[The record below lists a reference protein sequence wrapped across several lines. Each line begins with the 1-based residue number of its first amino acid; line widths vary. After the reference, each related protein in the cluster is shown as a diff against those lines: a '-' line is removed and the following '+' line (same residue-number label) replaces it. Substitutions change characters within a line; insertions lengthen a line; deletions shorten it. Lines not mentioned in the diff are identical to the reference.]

1 MSRRRAALNSVI
13 SAYDGQSEI
22 ESFDY
27 GVVIGVITNIDDE
40 RIPKHSYQFDDYVSE
55 KSEFIG
61 AVFVKTVSDPVSN
74 ADNTKPYYPRN
85 RNNFILPIVGET
97 VRIFKGGGI
106 REYERIAS
114 NPNLNLGNFS
124 KDAANN
130 LLPNDEKPNKSKSR
144 KYKEV
149 SETGT
154 TNTRTITDKSGDSE
168 GAKIKDYGEYFQPER
183 VNSLRLYEGDTLLQ
197 SRFGQSI
204 RFSAYNNDG
213 TGDTD
218 INGNPIPTFSPTII
232 IRNRE
237 NDLTT
242 QEKQGFIVEED
253 INRDGSI
260 ILLSSNDYK
269 LDFQPGIVD
278 DGGSSD
284 FETTPINFELPEEY
298 TGNDQILINSE
309 RIILSSKSQEMIFFS
324 KGDYGFISDGQFTI
338 DNGTGGALLD
348 FGDDVLI
355 TTDRNDSNFTILAG
369 SGNIFLNTTETTERV
384 VRGDTL
390 VALLGELIDA
400 INQQVYNTP
409 SGPTAVGPTNR
420 STFNDI
426 KSRLEEALSTLN
438 YTE

>member
-1 MSRRRAALNSVI
+1 MSKRRAALSSVI
-13 SAYDGQSEI
+13 NAYDGQSEI

-27 GVVIGVITNIDDE
+27 GVVVGVVTSIDDE
-40 RIPKHSYQFDDYVSE
+40 RIPKHSAEFDNYVSE
-55 KSEFIG
+55 RSEYIG

-74 ADNTKPYYPRN
+74 VDNTKPYYPRN
-85 RNNFILPIVGET
+85 RNNIILPIVGET
-97 VRIFKGGGI
+97 VRVFTGGGV

-114 NPNLNLGNFS
+114 NPSLNLGNFA
-124 KDAANN
+124 KDAAKN
-130 LLPNDEKPNKSKSR
+130 LLPNDEKPNKSKS
-144 KYKEV
+144 KNYKEV
-149 SETGT
+149 SQTGT
-154 TNTRTITDKSGDSE
+154 TNTSGGSST
-168 GAKIKDYGEYFQPER
+168 KIKDYGEYFQPQR

-204 RFSAYNNDG
+204 RFSAYNNEE
-213 TGDTD
+213 
-218 INGNPIPTFSPTII
+218 NTFSPTII

-242 QEKQGFIVEED
+242 QEKEGFIIEED

-260 ILLSSNDYK
+260 IAITSADYK

-278 DGGSSD
+278 DKGSND

-324 KGDYGFISDGQFTI
+324 KGDYGFISDGKFTI

-355 TTDRNDSNFTILAG
+355 TTDRNGSNFTVLAG

-390 VALLGELIDA
+390 VTLLGELIDA

>member
-1 MSRRRAALNSVI
+1 MSKRRAALSSVI
-13 SAYDGQSEI
+13 NAYDGQSEI

-27 GVVIGVITNIDDE
+27 GVVVGVVTSIDDE
-40 RIPKHSYQFDDYVSE
+40 RIPKHSAEFDNYVSE
-55 KSEFIG
+55 RSEYIG

-74 ADNTKPYYPRN
+74 VDNTKPYYPRN
-85 RNNFILPIVGET
+85 RNNIILPIVGET
-97 VRIFKGGGI
+97 VRVFTGGGV
-106 REYERIAS
+106 REYDRIAS
-114 NPNLNLGNFS
+114 NPSLNLGNFA
-124 KDAANN
+124 KDAAKN
-130 LLPNDEKPNKSKSR
+130 LLPNDEKPNKSKS
-144 KYKEV
+144 KNYKEV
-149 SETGT
+149 SQTGT
-154 TNTRTITDKSGDSE
+154 TNTSGGSST
-168 GAKIKDYGEYFQPER
+168 KIKDYGEYFQPQR

-204 RFSAYNNDG
+204 RFSAYNNEE
-213 TGDTD
+213 
-218 INGNPIPTFSPTII
+218 NTFSPTII

-242 QEKQGFIVEED
+242 QEKEGFIIEED

-260 ILLSSNDYK
+260 IAITSADYK

-278 DGGSSD
+278 DKGSND

-324 KGDYGFISDGQFTI
+324 KGDYGFISDGKFTI

-355 TTDRNDSNFTILAG
+355 TTDRNGSNFTVLAG

-390 VALLGELIDA
+390 VTLLGELIDA

>member
-1 MSRRRAALNSVI
+1 MSKRRAALSSVI
-13 SAYDGQSEI
+13 NAYDGQSEI

-27 GVVIGVITNIDDE
+27 GVVVGVVTSIDDE
-40 RIPKHSYQFDDYVSE
+40 RIPKHSAEFDNYISE
-55 KSEFIG
+55 RSEYIG

-74 ADNTKPYYPRN
+74 VDNTKPYYPRN
-85 RNNFILPIVGET
+85 RNNIILPIVGET
-97 VRIFKGGGI
+97 VRVFTGGGV
-106 REYERIAS
+106 REYDRIAS
-114 NPNLNLGNFS
+114 NPSLNLGNFA
-124 KDAANN
+124 KDAAKN
-130 LLPNDEKPNKSKSR
+130 LLPNDEKPNKSKS
-144 KYKEV
+144 KNYKEV
-149 SETGT
+149 SQTGT
-154 TNTRTITDKSGDSE
+154 TNTSGGSST
-168 GAKIKDYGEYFQPER
+168 KIKDYGEYFQPQR

-204 RFSAYNNDG
+204 RFSAYNNEE
-213 TGDTD
+213 
-218 INGNPIPTFSPTII
+218 NTFSPTII

-242 QEKQGFIVEED
+242 QEKEGFITEED

-260 ILLSSNDYK
+260 IAITSADYK

-278 DGGSSD
+278 DKGSTD

-298 TGNDQILINSE
+298 IGNDQILINSE

-324 KGDYGFISDGQFTI
+324 KGDYGFISDGKFTI

-390 VALLGELIDA
+390 VELLGELIDA

>member
-1 MSRRRAALNSVI
+1 MSKRRAALSSVI
-13 SAYDGQSEI
+13 NAYDGQSEI

-27 GVVIGVITNIDDE
+27 GVVVGVVTSIDDE
-40 RIPKHSYQFDDYVSE
+40 RIPKHSAEFDNYISE
-55 KSEFIG
+55 RSEYIG

-74 ADNTKPYYPRN
+74 VDNTKPYYPRN
-85 RNNFILPIVGET
+85 RNNIILPIVGET
-97 VRIFKGGGI
+97 VRVFTGGGV
-106 REYERIAS
+106 REYDRIAS
-114 NPNLNLGNFS
+114 NPSLNLGNFA
-124 KDAANN
+124 KDAAKN
-130 LLPNDEKPNKSKSR
+130 LLPNDEKPNKSKS
-144 KYKEV
+144 KNYKEV
-149 SETGT
+149 SQTGT
-154 TNTRTITDKSGDSE
+154 TNTSGGS
-168 GAKIKDYGEYFQPER
+168 GTKIKDYGEYFQPQR

-204 RFSAYNNDG
+204 RFSAYNNEE
-213 TGDTD
+213 
-218 INGNPIPTFSPTII
+218 NTFSPTII

-242 QEKQGFIVEED
+242 QEKEGFIIEED

-260 ILLSSNDYK
+260 IAITSADYK

-278 DGGSSD
+278 DKGSND

-324 KGDYGFISDGQFTI
+324 KGDYGFISDGKFTI

-355 TTDRNDSNFTILAG
+355 TTDRNGSNFTVLAG

-390 VALLGELIDA
+390 VTLLGELIDA

>member
-1 MSRRRAALNSVI
+1 MSKRRAALSSVI
-13 SAYDGQSEI
+13 NAYDGQSEI

-27 GVVIGVITNIDDE
+27 GVVVGVVTSIDDE
-40 RIPKHSYQFDDYVSE
+40 RIPKHSAEFDNYISE
-55 KSEFIG
+55 RSEYIG

-74 ADNTKPYYPRN
+74 VDNTKPYYPRN
-85 RNNFILPIVGET
+85 RNNIILPIVGET
-97 VRIFKGGGI
+97 VRVFTGGGV

-114 NPNLNLGNFS
+114 NPSLNLGNFA
-124 KDAANN
+124 KDAAKN
-130 LLPNDEKPNKSKSR
+130 LLPNDEKPNKSKS
-144 KYKEV
+144 KNYKEV
-149 SETGT
+149 SQTGT
-154 TNTRTITDKSGDSE
+154 TNTSGGS
-168 GAKIKDYGEYFQPER
+168 GTKIKDYGEYFQPQR

-204 RFSAYNNDG
+204 RFSAYNNEE
-213 TGDTD
+213 
-218 INGNPIPTFSPTII
+218 NTFSPTII

-242 QEKQGFIVEED
+242 QEKEGFITEED

-260 ILLSSNDYK
+260 IAITSADYK

-278 DGGSSD
+278 DKGSND

-324 KGDYGFISDGQFTI
+324 KGDYGFISDGKFTI

-355 TTDRNDSNFTILAG
+355 TTDRNGSNFTVLAG

-390 VALLGELIDA
+390 VTLLGELIDA

>member
-1 MSRRRAALNSVI
+1 MSKRRAALSSVI
-13 SAYDGQSEI
+13 NAYDGQSEI

-27 GVVIGVITNIDDE
+27 GVVVGVVTSIDDE
-40 RIPKHSYQFDDYVSE
+40 RIPKHSAEFDNYVSE
-55 KSEFIG
+55 RSEYIG

-74 ADNTKPYYPRN
+74 VDNTKPYYPRN
-85 RNNFILPIVGET
+85 RNNIILPIVGET
-97 VRIFKGGGI
+97 VRVFTGGGV

-114 NPNLNLGNFS
+114 NPSLNLGNFA
-124 KDAANN
+124 KDAAKN

-154 TNTRTITDKSGDSE
+154 TYTRTITDKSGDSE
-168 GAKIKDYGEYFQPER
+168 GTRIKDYGEYFKPER
-183 VNSLRLYEGDTLLQ
+183 VNSLRLYEGDNLLQ

-242 QEKQGFIVEED
+242 QEKEGFITEED

-260 ILLSSNDYK
+260 IAITSADYK

-278 DGGSSD
+278 DKGSTD

-324 KGDYGFISDGQFTI
+324 KGDYGFISDGKFTI

-390 VALLGELIDA
+390 VELLGELIDA

>member
-1 MSRRRAALNSVI
+1 MSKRRAALSSVI
-13 SAYDGQSEI
+13 NAYDGQSEI

-27 GVVIGVITNIDDE
+27 GVVVGVVTSIDDE
-40 RIPKHSYQFDDYVSE
+40 RIPKHSAEFDNYISE
-55 KSEFIG
+55 RSEYIG

-74 ADNTKPYYPRN
+74 VDNTKPYYPRN
-85 RNNFILPIVGET
+85 RNNIILPIVGET
-97 VRIFKGGGI
+97 VRVFTGGGV
-106 REYERIAS
+106 REYDRIAS
-114 NPNLNLGNFS
+114 NPSLNLGNFA
-124 KDAANN
+124 KDAAKN
-130 LLPNDEKPNKSKSR
+130 LLPNDEKPNKSKS
-144 KYKEV
+144 KNYKEV
-149 SETGT
+149 SQTGT
-154 TNTRTITDKSGDSE
+154 TNTSGGSST
-168 GAKIKDYGEYFQPER
+168 KIKDYGEYFQPQR

-204 RFSAYNNDG
+204 RFSAYNNEE
-213 TGDTD
+213 
-218 INGNPIPTFSPTII
+218 NTFSPTII

-242 QEKQGFIVEED
+242 QEKEGFIIEED

-260 ILLSSNDYK
+260 IAITSADYK

-278 DGGSSD
+278 DKGSND

-298 TGNDQILINSE
+298 IGNDQILINSE

-324 KGDYGFISDGQFTI
+324 KGDYGFISDGKFTI

-355 TTDRNDSNFTILAG
+355 TTDRNGSNFTVLAG

-390 VALLGELIDA
+390 VTLLGELIDA

>member
-13 SAYDGQSEI
+13 SSYDGQSEI

-27 GVVIGVITNIDDE
+27 GVVVGVITNIDDE

-55 KSEFIG
+55 RSEFIG
-61 AVFVKTVSDPVSN
+61 AVFIKTVSDPVSN
-74 ADNTKPYYPRN
+74 IDNAKPYYPRN

-97 VRIFKGGGI
+97 VRVFTGGGV

-114 NPNLNLGNFS
+114 NPNLNVGNFA
-124 KDAANN
+124 KDAAKN
-130 LLPNDEKPNKSKSR
+130 LLPNDEKPNKSKS
-144 KYKEV
+144 KNYKEV
-149 SETGT
+149 SQTGT
-154 TNTRTITDKSGDSE
+154 TNTSGGGDS
-168 GAKIKDYGEYFQPER
+168 KIQDYGEYFQPQR

-204 RFSAYNNDG
+204 RFSGYNNEE
-213 TGDTD
+213 
-218 INGNPIPTFSPTII
+218 NTFSPTII

-242 QEKQGFIVEED
+242 QEKEGFITEED

-260 ILLSSNDYK
+260 IAITSADYK

-278 DGGSSD
+278 DKGSTD
-284 FETTPINFELPEEY
+284 FETNPINFELPEEY

-309 RIILSSKSQEMIFFS
+309 RVILSSKSQEMIFFS
-324 KGDYGFISDGQFTI
+324 KGDYGFISDGKFTI

-355 TTDRNDSNFTILAG
+355 TTDRNDSNFTVLAG

-390 VALLGELIDA
+390 VTLLGELIDA

>member
-13 SAYDGQSEI
+13 SSYDGQSEI

-27 GVVIGVITNIDDE
+27 GVVVGVITNIDDE

-55 KSEFIG
+55 RSEFIG

-74 ADNTKPYYPRN
+74 VDNTKPYYPRN

-97 VRIFKGGGI
+97 VRVFTGGGV

-114 NPNLNLGNFS
+114 NPNLNLGNFA

-130 LLPNDEKPNKSKSR
+130 LLPNDEKPNKSKS
-144 KYKEV
+144 KNYKEV
-149 SETGT
+149 SQTGT
-154 TNTRTITDKSGDSE
+154 TNTSGA
-168 GAKIKDYGEYFQPER
+168 GGTKIKDYGEYFQPQR

-204 RFSAYNNDG
+204 RFSAYNNEES
-213 TGDTD
+213 
-218 INGNPIPTFSPTII
+218 TFSPTII

-242 QEKQGFIVEED
+242 QEKEGFITEED

-260 ILLSSNDYK
+260 IAITSADYK
-269 LDFQPGIVD
+269 LDFQPGRVD
-278 DGGSSD
+278 DKGNTD

-324 KGDYGFISDGQFTI
+324 KGDYGFISDGKFTI

-390 VALLGELIDA
+390 IELLGELIDA

>member
-1 MSRRRAALNSVI
+1 MSKRRAALNSVI
-13 SAYDGQSEI
+13 SSYDGQSEI

-27 GVVIGVITNIDDE
+27 GVVVGVITNIDDE
-40 RIPKHSYQFDDYVSE
+40 RIPKHSYQFDNYVSE
-55 KSEFIG
+55 RSEYIG

-74 ADNTKPYYPRN
+74 VDNLKPFYPRN

-124 KDAANN
+124 KDAASN
-130 LLPNDEKPNKSKSR
+130 LLPNDEKPNKSKS
-144 KYKEV
+144 KNYKEV
-149 SETGT
+149 SQTGT
-154 TNTRTITDKSGDSE
+154 TNTSGGSST
-168 GAKIKDYGEYFQPER
+168 KIKDYGEYFQPER

-204 RFSAYNNDG
+204 RFSAYNNEE
-213 TGDTD
+213 
-218 INGNPIPTFSPTII
+218 NTFSPTII

-242 QEKQGFIVEED
+242 QEKEGFIIEED
-253 INRDGSI
+253 INRDGSTI
-260 ILLSSNDYK
+260 AITSADYK

-278 DGGSSD
+278 DKGSND

-324 KGDYGFISDGQFTI
+324 KGDYGFISDGKFTI

-390 VALLGELIDA
+390 VELLGELIDA

>member
-13 SAYDGQSEI
+13 NAYDGQSEI

-27 GVVIGVITNIDDE
+27 GVVVGVVTNIDDE
-40 RIPKHSYQFDDYVSE
+40 RIPKDSAEFEDHISE
-55 KSEFIG
+55 RSEYIG

-74 ADNTKPYYPRN
+74 AENTKPYYPRN

-97 VRIFKGGGI
+97 VRVFVGGGV

-114 NPNLNLGNFS
+114 NPNLNLGNFA
-124 KDAANN
+124 KDAAKN
-130 LLPNDEKPNKSKSR
+130 LLPNDEKPNKSKS
-144 KYKEV
+144 KNYKEV
-149 SETGT
+149 SQTGT
-154 TNTRTITDKSGDSE
+154 TNTSGGGDS
-168 GAKIKDYGEYFQPER
+168 KVKDYGEYFQPER

-204 RFSAYNNDG
+204 RFSAYNNEE
-213 TGDTD
+213 
-218 INGNPIPTFSPTII
+218 NTFSPTII

-242 QEKQGFIVEED
+242 QEKEGFITEED
-253 INRDGSI
+253 VNRDGSTI
-260 ILLSSNDYK
+260 AITSADYK

-278 DGGSSD
+278 DKGSTD
-284 FETTPINFELPEEY
+284 FETTPINFELPKEY

-324 KGDYGFISDGQFTI
+324 KGDYGFISDGKFTI
-338 DNGTGGALLD
+338 DNGSGGALLD

-369 SGNIFLNTTETTERV
+369 TGNIFLNTTETTERV
-384 VRGDTL
+384 VRGDSL
-390 VALLGELIDA
+390 VSLLGELIDA

-426 KSRLEEALSTLN
+426 KSRLEDALSTLN

>member
-1 MSRRRAALNSVI
+1 MSKRRAALSSVI
-13 SAYDGQSEI
+13 NAYDGQSEI

-27 GVVIGVITNIDDE
+27 GVVVGVVTSIDDE
-40 RIPKHSYQFDDYVSE
+40 RIPKHSAEFDNYVSE
-55 KSEFIG
+55 RSEYIG

-74 ADNTKPYYPRN
+74 VDNTKPYYPRN
-85 RNNFILPIVGET
+85 RNNIILPIVGET
-97 VRIFKGGGI
+97 VRVFTGGGV
-106 REYERIAS
+106 REYDRIAS
-114 NPNLNLGNFS
+114 NPSLNLGNFA
-124 KDAANN
+124 KDAAKN
-130 LLPNDEKPNKSKSR
+130 LLPNDEKPNKSKS
-144 KYKEV
+144 KNYKEV
-149 SETGT
+149 SQTGT
-154 TNTRTITDKSGDSE
+154 TNTSGGS
-168 GAKIKDYGEYFQPER
+168 GTKIKDYGEYFQPQR

-204 RFSAYNNDG
+204 RFSAYNNEE
-213 TGDTD
+213 
-218 INGNPIPTFSPTII
+218 NTFSPTII

-242 QEKQGFIVEED
+242 QEKEGFITEED

-260 ILLSSNDYK
+260 IAITSADYK

-278 DGGSSD
+278 DKGSTD

-324 KGDYGFISDGQFTI
+324 KGDYGFISDGKFTI

-355 TTDRNDSNFTILAG
+355 TTDRNGSNFTVLAG

-390 VALLGELIDA
+390 VTLLGELIDA

>member
-1 MSRRRAALNSVI
+1 MSKRRAALNSVI

-27 GVVIGVITNIDDE
+27 GVVVGVITNIDDE

-55 KSEFIG
+55 RSEYIG

-74 ADNTKPYYPRN
+74 VDNTKPYYPRN
-85 RNNFILPIVGET
+85 RNNIILPIVGET
-97 VRIFKGGGI
+97 VRVFTGGGV
-106 REYERIAS
+106 REYDRIAS
-114 NPNLNLGNFS
+114 NPSLNLGNFA
-124 KDAANN
+124 KDAAKN
-130 LLPNDEKPNKSKSR
+130 LLPNDEKPNKSKS
-144 KYKEV
+144 KNYKEV
-149 SETGT
+149 SQTGT
-154 TNTRTITDKSGDSE
+154 TNTSGA
-168 GAKIKDYGEYFQPER
+168 GGTKIKDYGEYFQPQR

-204 RFSAYNNDG
+204 RFSAYNNEE
-213 TGDTD
+213 
-218 INGNPIPTFSPTII
+218 NTFSPTII

-242 QEKQGFIVEED
+242 QEKEGFIIEED

-260 ILLSSNDYK
+260 IAITSADYK
-269 LDFQPGIVD
+269 LDFQPGRVD
-278 DGGSSD
+278 DKGSTD

-324 KGDYGFISDGQFTI
+324 KGDYGFISDGKFTI

-390 VALLGELIDA
+390 VELLGELIDA